1 MEQQEVSTIWTIIA
15 AVIAAAVSWGGS
27 KHAIDTLK
35 NDMKEQ
41 KKIMTG
47 MQDNIKEVVPYKF
60 CRTERIDCKDERKS
74 LHEMLEKRFD
84 ELIAKIDLQDEKRH
98 AHANRTQVTYGEL
111 LEKITELKTKIDERS
126 RRFRK
131 DDIE

>member
-15 AVIAAAVSWGGS
+15 AAIAVAVSWGGS

-41 KKIMTG
+41 KKMVTDIQESM
-47 MQDNIKEVVPYKF
+47 KEVVPYKF

-74 LHEMLEKRFD
+74 LHDMLEKRFD

-98 AHANRTQVTYGEL
+98 AHVNRTQINYGEL

-131 DDIE
+131 DDIT

>member
-1 MEQQEVSTIWTIIA
+1 MEQQEASTIWTIIA
-15 AVIAAAVSWGGS
+15 AAIAAAVSWGGS

-41 KKIMTG
+41 KKMVVDV
-47 MQDNIKEVVPYKF
+47 QDHLKEVVPYKF

-74 LHEMLEKRFD
+74 LHDMLEKRFD
-84 ELIAKIDLQDEKRH
+84 ELISKIDLQDEKRH

-131 DDIE
+131 DDAE

>member
-131 DDIE
+131 DDNE